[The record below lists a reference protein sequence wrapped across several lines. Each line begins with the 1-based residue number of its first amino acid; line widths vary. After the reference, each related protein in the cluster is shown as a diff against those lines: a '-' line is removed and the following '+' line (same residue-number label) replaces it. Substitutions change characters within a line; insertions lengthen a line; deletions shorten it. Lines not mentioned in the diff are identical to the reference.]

1 MRATGT
7 GAALGVSQH
16 MLRDFLTWWIGQLA
30 DSIPE
35 GWRRFSPSGDA
46 LVIAPVGP
54 LANGVETVA
63 ASLRRNGKE
72 TPLGRFGTSG
82 GGLAGLPRPNGKPAV
97 LQLSEADEIGRASCR
112 ERV

>member
-1 MRATGT
+1 MSATGT

-63 ASLRRNGKE
+63 AGVARTEYTEASV
-72 TPLGRFGTSG
+72 
-82 GGLAGLPRPNGKPAV
+82 RPQAFW
-97 LQLSEADEIGRASCR
+97 L
-112 ERV
+112 

>member
-1 MRATGT
+1 MRPKGT
-7 GAALGVSQH
+7 GAALGISQH

-54 LANGVETVA
+54 LAHGVETVA

-72 TPLGRFGTSG
+72 TSLGRFGTSG
-82 GGLAGLPRPNGKPAV
+82 GGLAGLPRPYCMPAL
-97 LQLSEADEIGRASCR
+97 LQVSAAGELS
-112 ERV
+112 